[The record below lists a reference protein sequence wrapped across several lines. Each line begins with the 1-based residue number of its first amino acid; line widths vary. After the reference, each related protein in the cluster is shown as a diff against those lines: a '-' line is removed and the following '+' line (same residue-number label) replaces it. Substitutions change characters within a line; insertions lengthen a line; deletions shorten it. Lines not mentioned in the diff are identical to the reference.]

1 MDFFLLSFRIF
12 KHLVKY
18 KLSAPVVRNS
28 LNFTPIIMVLIA
40 IIRVSLYLNKD
51 FQSKIQRYSSSIL
64 LMLRKVLDFL
74 LCKVIWISSN
84 IEVFVI
90 LKIIVVLSL
99 NDSFYLFLKTSISQ
113 MPLNLISLNPF
124 DKARTLWL
132 KFYETKASYSQYFS
146 L

>member
-40 IIRVSLYLNKD
+40 IIRVSLYLSKD
-51 FQSKIQRYSSSIL
+51 FQSKIQRYSSIL

-84 IEVFVI
+84 IEVSVI

-99 NDSFYLFLKTSISQ
+99 NDNFYLFLKTSISQ
-113 MPLNLISLNPF
+113 MPLKLISLNPF

-146 L
+146 LQ